1 MKNKIFFVLLHAALL
16 PLLGCL
22 ENPFGDDEISGGT
35 RSVRGVVR
43 LNNNA
48 SPQGAYVWLEGFNL
62 GTQAGA
68 QGEFTL
74 TLPPAA
80 SQGGGGA
87 SGAFQVYFFLAN
99 YELVTSSVVTRNGAF
114 LYDQGEINKSGELRN
129 TKVLRQFLR
138 ISTQVSPSTVPANYN
153 GTISVETTFEATID
167 TATVVFPNTIAGL
180 LGAVLARR
188 VGTNEAFI
196 YQAVPG
202 ASNVETQ
209 RFTRAPAKRGMTM
222 NFTTAPLPPGD
233 YEIIPYILIRH
244 QSVPSLLLAS
254 LGGGVEQ
261 LGQSYLNMPMK
272 REGGQFKVTP

>member
-1 MKNKIFFVLLHAALL
+1 MKNKFFFVLLHAALL
-16 PLLGCL
+16 SLLGCL

-62 GTQAGA
+62 GTQANA

-80 SQGGGGA
+80 SQGGGA
-87 SGAFQVYFFLAN
+87 SGAFQMYFFLAN
-99 YELVTSSVVTRNGAF
+99 YEISSSSVVTRNGAF

-129 TKVLRQFLR
+129 AKVLRQFLR

-153 GTISVETTFEATID
+153 GLISVETTFEATID
-167 TATVVFPNTIAGL
+167 TATAVFPNTVAGL

-188 VGTNEAFI
+188 VDTNEAFI
-196 YQAVPG
+196 YQAVPN
-202 ASNVETQ
+202 ASNVESQ

-233 YEIIPYILIRH
+233 YEIIPYVLVRH
-244 QSVPSLLLAS
+244 QVVPSLLLAS
-254 LGGGVEQ
+254 LGGGAEQ
-261 LGQSYLNMPMK
+261 LGPGYLNLPMK